1 MTFSCTAI
9 VLSYPSSFLP
19 LLHSLHLCTIILLC
33 SALLCSIL
41 RSVPIFEGLPLRHAA
56 VFADIGGRDITANLR
71 ARLAEHNFDIS
82 HFDCKILKEKHCFI
96 GTRPLPLSLSLPLS
110 MYQEK
115 GGMRHGAAEEVSS
128 FFLPDGEEVPLKKHC
143 ESSHTT

>member
-1 MTFSCTAI
+1 MHHRATLLNRSVFCTA
-9 VLSYPSSFLP
+9 
-19 LLHSLHLCTIILLC
+19 LLC
-33 SALLCSIL
+33 SALLYL

-71 ARLAEHNFDIS
+71 AKLAEHNFDIS

-96 GTRPLPLSLSLPLS
+96 GARPLPLSLPLS
-110 MYQEK
+110 VSVTMSPGKEGQ
-115 GGMRHGAAEEVSS
+115 RHSVSEEVSS

-143 ESSHTT
+143 ESPRSLTCYLYDSLPR